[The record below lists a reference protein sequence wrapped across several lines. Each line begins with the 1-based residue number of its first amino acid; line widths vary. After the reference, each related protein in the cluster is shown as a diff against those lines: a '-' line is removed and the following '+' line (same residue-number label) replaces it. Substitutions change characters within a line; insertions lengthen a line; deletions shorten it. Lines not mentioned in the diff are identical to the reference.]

1 MRKIPQF
8 IVKKLLQFKEKCAIL
23 LLYKNRDDESGFQ
36 GKATLKFCLGTFCV
50 SPPPQKGAAM
60 SDEIKNPT
68 EKKPYRAIRTRNA
81 GRGIADR
88 VREIIQPTADELGYY
103 LWDVEYVKEGADF
116 ILRVTIDSDE
126 GITIDDCEAM
136 SRAIDPILDLHD
148 PIPDQYLLEVSSP
161 GIERE
166 LTRDDHFEL
175 CVGEKVEVRLFAP
188 VDGSRVWVGILGER
202 DAEGNIPVETAGITR
217 VFERT
222 AVSKIRTV
230 FDF

>member
-1 MRKIPQF
+1 MS
-8 IVKKLLQFKEKCAIL
+8 E
-23 LLYKNRDDESGFQ
+23 ES
-36 GKATLKFCLGTFCV
+36 KTPA
-50 SPPPQKGAAM
+50 
-60 SDEIKNPT
+60 
-68 EKKPYRAIRTRNA
+68 EKKPYRAIRTRTA
-81 GRGIADR
+81 GRGIAEK
-88 VREIIQPTADELGYY
+88 VREIISPTAETLGYY

-116 ILRVTIDSDE
+116 ILRITIDSEE

-136 SRAIDPILDLHD
+136 SRAIDPILDQHD

-202 DAEGNIPVETAGITR
+202 DAEGAIPVETAGVTR
-217 VFERT
+217 LFPPA
-222 AVSKIRTV
+222 AVSKVRTV
-230 FDF
+230 FDL

>member
-1 MRKIPQF
+1 MKVTE
-8 IVKKLLQFKEKCAIL
+8 IVAKLAEPVV
-23 LLYKNRDDESGFQ
+23 
-36 GKATLKFCLGTFCV
+36 KAHGC
-50 SPPPQKGAAM
+50 
-60 SDEIKNPT
+60 E
-68 EKKPYRAIRTRNA
+68 
-81 GRGIADR
+81 
-88 VREIIQPTADELGYY
+88 

-116 ILRVTIDSDE
+116 ILRVTIDRFDETGE
-126 GITIDDCEAM
+126 GITIDDCETM
-136 SRAIDPILDLHD
+136 SRAIDPVLDEHD

-202 DAEGNIPVETAGITR
+202 DAEGSIPVETAGVTR
-217 VFERT
+217 LFPKAT
-222 AVSKIRTV
+222 VSKVRTV

>member
-1 MRKIPQF
+1 MAQKQ
-8 IVKKLLQFKEKCAIL
+8 
-23 LLYKNRDDESGFQ
+23 KN
-36 GKATLKFCLGTFCV
+36 
-50 SPPPQKGAAM
+50 
-60 SDEIKNPT
+60 
-68 EKKPYRAIRTRNA
+68 
-81 GRGIADR
+81 IAET
-88 VREIIQPTADELGYY
+88 VRELLEPTVVGMGYE

-116 ILRVTIDSDE
+116 ILRVTIDNDE

-136 SRAIDPILDLHD
+136 SRAIDPVLDEHD

-166 LTRDDHFEL
+166 LTRDDHFDL

-202 DAEGNIPVETAGITR
+202 DAEGGIPVETAGVTR
-217 VFERT
+217 VFARN